1 MLSRN
6 GRRTDRANSQCAFG
20 TGRHPAEG
28 LPRSQARRPARG
40 FLRPVTAEGG
50 GVSVYV
56 RLLRHVPP
64 ASSVPVAVHP
74 DGKSTCKAT
83 EEFLMSTLAAEIKGR
98 PRTQRQTNL
107 WSAVSAALLGL
118 ALLYG
123 VGFAPAAVHNAAH
136 DARHAAAFPC
146 H

>member
-1 MLSRN
+1 
-6 GRRTDRANSQCAFG
+6 
-20 TGRHPAEG
+20 
-28 LPRSQARRPARG
+28 
-40 FLRPVTAEGG
+40 
-50 GVSVYV
+50 
-56 RLLRHVPP
+56 
-64 ASSVPVAVHP
+64 
-74 DGKSTCKAT
+74 
-83 EEFLMSTLAAEIKGR
+83 MSTLAAEIKGR
-98 PRTQRQTNL
+98 PRTQRQTNF